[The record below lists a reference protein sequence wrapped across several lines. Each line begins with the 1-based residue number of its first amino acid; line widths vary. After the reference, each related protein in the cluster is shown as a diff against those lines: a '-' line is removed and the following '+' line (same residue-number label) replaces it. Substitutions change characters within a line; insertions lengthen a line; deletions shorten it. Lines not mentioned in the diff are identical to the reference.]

1 MTVKEADDYLARKAA
16 KLERRNKAQRLAHA
30 QLAGQNSDLCHARA
44 ALAAR
49 CEQLRHEAEER
60 RRALEEIQ
68 RSRAWRLL
76 CRARRFKD
84 ALLPPHSR
92 RGRVARRAWQRLRN
106 LLRYCSPKLPAVSA
120 PATPPAAPASGAP
133 GAAVPNPAAAPAAP
147 LAHRT
152 DGASVPTPRKFRVVF
167 LVTTGA
173 YDAAAMRYRGL
184 NVIEALALLGLEAEY
199 VADED
204 AVARLAHVLTF
215 DLIVLVR
222 RQHTERIAA
231 VLDAAAAAGIPVVY
245 DIDDYVFEPWLLP
258 YIEGYHR
265 YMPAGDALQLMG
277 GLRGCMDR
285 CEYFTGSTPYL
296 IEQAAALN
304 KTCFR
309 IRNGLNAAQLQLS
322 EAARRRGP
330 DSARDG
336 RVRIG
341 YFSGSRTHL
350 GDFRVAYPALVRLM
364 HEFPELGLVVV
375 GALDLEYFPG
385 LAPFGERI
393 ETRPFIDWRE
403 LPAEIA
409 RVDINLIPLELNPF
423 TECKSDLKYYEAGVL
438 HIPSVASP
446 TRVLRESIT
455 HGQNGFL
462 ADTTDE
468 WYEVLR
474 PLVRDEPLRR
484 EVGENACAH
493 VMRRY
498 LPHDV
503 AREAAR
509 AYREIIRLHRAR
521 REFDADALSVVFVLV
536 EPDGRSATHEAVLFL
551 AEELVR
557 LGNGVTVFVPES
569 PRFRSADE
577 LEEYIA
583 GTFFEPLFSVQ
594 LGGEVPCGDVLI
606 AADRPSARRARAHE
620 RRAARLVYLAQDPAA
635 ERAEAPEALTVP
647 VETVRGG
654 GRLPGAEGAGRALQE
669 ILRQALPADGS
680 SAPEFTQEY
689 RDVA

>member
-1 MTVKEADDYLARKAA
+1 MNEADDYLARKAA
-16 KLERRNKAQRLAHA
+16 KLDQRYKALRHVHA
-30 QLAGQNSDLCHARA
+30 QLAGRNHDLRHAHA
-44 ALAAR
+44 ALEGR
-49 CEQLRHEAEER
+49 CERLRHEAEQQ
-60 RRALEEIQ
+60 RRALQEIQ
-68 RSRAWRLL
+68 QSRGWRLL
-76 CRARRFKD
+76 CRARRFKES
-84 ALLPPHSR
+84 LLPPHSR
-92 RGRVARRAWQRLRN
+92 RGRLARRAWQRLRN
-106 LLRYCSPKLPAVSA
+106 LLRFFSSRRSGAPVAPPAVPGDAA
-120 PATPPAAPASGAP
+120 PVAAAPDPPAATPAGP
-133 GAAVPNPAAAPAAP
+133 P
-147 LAHRT
+147 AHRT

-167 LVTTGA
+167 LVATGA
-173 YDAAAMRYRGL
+173 YDAAAMRYRGH
-184 NVIEALALLGLEAEY
+184 NVIEALALLDVEAEY

-204 AVARLAHVLTF
+204 VAARLAHILSF

-231 VLDAAAAAGIPVVY
+231 VLDAARAAGVPVVY
-245 DIDDYVFEPWLLP
+245 DIDDYVFDPWLLP
-258 YIEGYHR
+258 YVEGYHR
-265 YMPAGDALQLMG
+265 YLPAAEALQLIG
-277 GLRGCMDR
+277 RLRACLDR
-285 CEYFTGSTPYL
+285 CDYFTGSTPYL

-336 RVRIG
+336 RVRLG

-364 HEFPELGLVVV
+364 REFPDLGLVVV
-375 GALDLEYFPG
+375 GALDLDYFPG
-385 LAPFGERI
+385 LACFGERI
-393 ETRPFIDWRE
+393 ETRPFLDWRE

-409 RVDINLIPLELNPF
+409 RVDVNLIPLELNPF
-423 TECKSDLKYYEAGVL
+423 TEGKSDLKYYEAGVL
-438 HIPSVASP
+438 KIPTVASP

-455 HGQNGFL
+455 HGRNGFL
-462 ADTTDE
+462 ADTADE
-468 WYEVLR
+468 WYDALR
-474 PLVRDEPLRR
+474 PLVRDGGLRR

-493 VMRRY
+493 VMRHY

-521 REFDADALSVVFVLV
+521 RGIGADALSVVFILD
-536 EPDGRSATHEAVLFL
+536 EPDGRSAAHDVVLFL

-557 LGNGVTVFVPES
+557 LGNAVTVFVPES
-569 PRFRSADE
+569 PRFHSAAA

-594 LGGEVPCGDVLI
+594 LGGEVPCCDVLI
-606 AADRPSARRARAHE
+606 AADHRSARRAKAHE
-620 RRAARLVYLAQDPAA
+620 RRAARLVYLAQDRATAA
-635 ERAEAPEALTVP
+635 EHAEAFEGLTVAA
-647 VETVRGG
+647 EAVRGG
-654 GRLPGAEGAGRALQE
+654 GRLPGADSAGRALQE

-680 SAPEFTQEY
+680 PGPEFTEEY